1 MQSREGNRPL
11 HSSIDSPTKKEGHTV
26 ARTALLLKI
35 TIGKFDNKDYV
46 KYNLVSNRS
55 HMFSSSSG

>member
-1 MQSREGNRPL
+1 MQS
-11 HSSIDSPTKKEGHTV
+11 SVDSPTKKEGHTV

-46 KYNLVSNRS
+46 KQNPMSKRL

>member
-1 MQSREGNRPL
+1 M

>member
-11 HSSIDSPTKKEGHTV
+11 QSSVDSPTKKEGHTV

-46 KYNLVSNRS
+46 KQNPMSKRL